1 MNSVLPL
8 VNYEEL
14 RSGVVLVHVDALRDK
29 QRPPLWRV
37 LSIHEVPHR
46 QNEFAVV
53 ALRNIWKQETKDVQ
67 FRLLRRCMTV
77 LRDRDTIS
85 TMLSRIEQ
93 RTDDES
99 LADMHALRL
108 QLPTHGDEAEAA
120 RQRIAQKLR
129 KRAANDFW
137 RGSDKRPRS

>member
-14 RSGVVLVHVDALRDK
+14 RSGVVIVHVDALRD
-29 QRPPLWRV
+29 QRRPPLWRV

-46 QNEFAVV
+46 PTDFAIVT
-53 ALRNIWKQETKDVQ
+53 LRNIWKQETKDVQ
-67 FRLLRRCMTV
+67 FYLLRRCMTL
-77 LRDRDTIS
+77 LRDRETIS
-85 TMLSRIEQ
+85 KMMSRIER

-108 QLPTHGDEAEAA
+108 CLPSHGDEAEAA
-120 RQRIAQKLR
+120 RERIEKKLR
-129 KRAANDFW
+129 KRAADAFW
-137 RGSDKRPRS
+137 QGSDKRPRS